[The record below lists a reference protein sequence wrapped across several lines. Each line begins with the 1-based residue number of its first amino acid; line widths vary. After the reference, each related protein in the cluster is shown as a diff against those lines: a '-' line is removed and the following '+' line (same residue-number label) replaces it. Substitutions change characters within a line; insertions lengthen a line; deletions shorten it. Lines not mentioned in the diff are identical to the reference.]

1 MYIKSHAELALHI
14 QGFHMLRLQQLWIGN
29 TQKKKKKYRKF
40 QKAEPEFAVHGKC
53 YLHNIYIVLDIIS
66 NLRMI

>member
-29 TQKKKKKYRKF
+29 TQKKKKNTESSKK
-40 QKAEPEFAVHGKC
+40 QNLNLLCMGNV
-53 YLHNIYIVLDIIS
+53 IYITFTLY
-66 NLRMI
+66 